1 MADIK
6 EVLARNIKAA
16 RERLGYSQARLA
28 DLAGVSVPFIG
39 EIEIGRKS
47 PSLEK
52 VGNIAEALDME
63 VFQLFLEEEQK
74 AVVSK
79 QTLLTELKKELEKKL
94 HEDIEETIRKYQK
107 K

>member
-47 PSLEK
+47 PSLEN

-74 AVVSK
+74 AVISK
-79 QTLLTELKKELEKKL
+79 QTLLTELKKELAKKL
-94 HEDIEETIRKYQK
+94 HEDIDETIRKYQK
-107 K
+107 M